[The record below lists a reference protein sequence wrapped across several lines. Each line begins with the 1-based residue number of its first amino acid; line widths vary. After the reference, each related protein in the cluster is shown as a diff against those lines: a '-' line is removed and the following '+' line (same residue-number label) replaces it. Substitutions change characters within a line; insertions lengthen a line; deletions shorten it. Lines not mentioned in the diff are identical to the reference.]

1 MPKLSGSFLLPLF
14 VQQRNSALVPQPIT
28 PSPRMTYR
36 EAIEELETILRA
48 LETDAVD
55 VDDLTTRVE
64 RSAELIRLCR
74 HKLRHAEA
82 SLDRVF
88 DSLDEDEEDE
98 EDEEETEEADADD
111 METDDDA
118 DDEQEAD
125 DEHDH
130 LPGGPGRAW

>member
-1 MPKLSGSFLLPLF
+1 
-14 VQQRNSALVPQPIT
+14 
-28 PSPRMTYR
+28 MTYR

-88 DSLDEDEEDE
+88 DSLDEDEENDE
-98 EDEEETEEADADD
+98 DPGEPDEDEDEEIEEDD
-111 METDDDA
+111 S
-118 DDEQEAD
+118 DED

>member
-1 MPKLSGSFLLPLF
+1 
-14 VQQRNSALVPQPIT
+14 
-28 PSPRMTYR
+28 MTYR

-55 VDDLTTRVE
+55 VDDLTARVE

-88 DSLDEDEEDE
+88 DSLDEDEEHEAPD
-98 EDEEETEEADADD
+98 EEADEAD
-111 METDDDA
+111 EAVTDA
-118 DDEQEAD
+118 DDSED

>member
-1 MPKLSGSFLLPLF
+1 
-14 VQQRNSALVPQPIT
+14 
-28 PSPRMTYR
+28 MTYR

-74 HKLRHAEA
+74 YKLRHAEA

-88 DSLDEDEEDE
+88 DTL
-98 EDEEETEEADADD
+98 DEEEDNETPTDAKEAGAESDEE
-111 METDDDA
+111 
-118 DDEQEAD
+118 
-125 DEHDH
+125 EHDH
-130 LPGGPGRAW
+130 LPGGPGRSW

>member
-1 MPKLSGSFLLPLF
+1 
-14 VQQRNSALVPQPIT
+14 
-28 PSPRMTYR
+28 MTYR

-88 DSLDEDEEDE
+88 DTLDEEDE
-98 EDEEETEEADADD
+98 ADEGMEEKEEN
-111 METDDDA
+111 EEDDA
-118 DDEQEAD
+118 S
-125 DEHDH
+125 EHDN
-130 LPGGPGRAW
+130 LPGGAGRAWQ

>member
-1 MPKLSGSFLLPLF
+1 
-14 VQQRNSALVPQPIT
+14 
-28 PSPRMTYR
+28 MTYR

-55 VDDLTTRVE
+55 VDDLTARVE

-88 DSLDEDEEDE
+88 DSLDEDEGTEETEAE
-98 EDEEETEEADADD
+98 EDE
-111 METDDDA
+111 TDKNDTN
-118 DDEQEAD
+118 ED

>member
-1 MPKLSGSFLLPLF
+1 ME
-14 VQQRNSALVPQPIT
+14 N
-28 PSPRMTYR
+28 MTYR

-55 VDDLTTRVE
+55 VDDLTARVE

-88 DSLDEDEEDE
+88 DSLDEDEENDEETEAE
-98 EDEEETEEADADD
+98 EDEVEEDEKETEDDGAD
-111 METDDDA
+111 E
-118 DDEQEAD
+118 D

>member
-1 MPKLSGSFLLPLF
+1 
-14 VQQRNSALVPQPIT
+14 
-28 PSPRMTYR
+28 MTYR

-88 DSLDEDEEDE
+88 DTLDDDDEADELAEDEADGEDD
-98 EDEEETEEADADD
+98 DEAG
-111 METDDDA
+111 DDDA
-118 DDEQEAD
+118 E
-125 DEHDH
+125 EHDE
-130 LPGGPGRAW
+130 LRGGPGRGW

>member
-1 MPKLSGSFLLPLF
+1 
-14 VQQRNSALVPQPIT
+14 
-28 PSPRMTYR
+28 MTYR

-55 VDDLTTRVE
+55 VDDLTARVE

-88 DSLDEDEEDE
+88 DSLDEDEADEQKTEEQEDTE
-98 EDEEETEEADADD
+98 EDGEDTEDD
-111 METDDDA
+111 ETDD
-118 DDEQEAD
+118 EN
-125 DEHDH
+125 EHDH

>member
-1 MPKLSGSFLLPLF
+1 
-14 VQQRNSALVPQPIT
+14 
-28 PSPRMTYR
+28 MTYR

-88 DSLDEDEEDE
+88 DTLDEEDE
-98 EDEEETEEADADD
+98 A
-111 METDDDA
+111 DDDA
-118 DDEQEAD
+118 GDEAAEEEEDTDEA

-130 LPGGPGRAW
+130 LAGGAGRAW

>member
-1 MPKLSGSFLLPLF
+1 
-14 VQQRNSALVPQPIT
+14 
-28 PSPRMTYR
+28 MTYR

-82 SLDRVF
+82 SLDRVV
-88 DSLDEDEEDE
+88 DPLDEEEEADELPDEDEEDA
-98 EDEEETEEADADD
+98 EDEDDQEDDEADENDD
-111 METDDDA
+111 LA
-118 DDEQEAD
+118 
-125 DEHDH
+125 
-130 LPGGPGRAW
+130 GGPGRAW

>member
-1 MPKLSGSFLLPLF
+1 
-14 VQQRNSALVPQPIT
+14 
-28 PSPRMTYR
+28 MTYR

-64 RSAELIRLCR
+64 RSAALIRLCR

-88 DSLDEDEEDE
+88 DSLDEE
-98 EDEEETEEADADD
+98 
-111 METDDDA
+111 DDA
-118 DDEQEAD
+118 DEEMEEMEEKEENEED
-125 DEHDH
+125 DTSEHDN
-130 LPGGPGRAW
+130 LPGGAGRAWQ

>member
-1 MPKLSGSFLLPLF
+1 
-14 VQQRNSALVPQPIT
+14 
-28 PSPRMTYR
+28 MTYR

-88 DSLDEDEEDE
+88 DSLDEDEETGETDE
-98 EDEEETEEADADD
+98 ETDEETGEADEAETNN
-111 METDDDA
+111 ETDD
-118 DDEQEAD
+118 ED

>member
-1 MPKLSGSFLLPLF
+1 
-14 VQQRNSALVPQPIT
+14 
-28 PSPRMTYR
+28 MTYR

-55 VDDLTTRVE
+55 VDDLTARVE

-88 DSLDEDEEDE
+88 DSLDEDEKN
-98 EDEEETEEADADD
+98 DEEETEDEELESED
-111 METDDDA
+111 E
-118 DDEQEAD
+118 DDEDED
-125 DEHDH
+125 EDEDEEDEHDH

>member
-1 MPKLSGSFLLPLF
+1 
-14 VQQRNSALVPQPIT
+14 
-28 PSPRMTYR
+28 MTYR

-88 DSLDEDEEDE
+88 DTLDEEDEADEEMEEDE
-98 EDEEETEEADADD
+98 EDDAN
-111 METDDDA
+111 
-118 DDEQEAD
+118 
-125 DEHDH
+125 EHDN
-130 LPGGPGRAW
+130 LPGGAGRA

>member
-1 MPKLSGSFLLPLF
+1 
-14 VQQRNSALVPQPIT
+14 
-28 PSPRMTYR
+28 MTYR

-88 DSLDEDEEDE
+88 DTLDDEDEADELAEDDDDQEAEETADEDE
-98 EDEEETEEADADD
+98 N
-111 METDDDA
+111 
-118 DDEQEAD
+118 
-125 DEHDH
+125 DEHDD
-130 LPGGPGRAW
+130 LRGGPGRSW

>member
-1 MPKLSGSFLLPLF
+1 
-14 VQQRNSALVPQPIT
+14 
-28 PSPRMTYR
+28 MTYR

-88 DSLDEDEEDE
+88 DTLDEEDE
-98 EDEEETEEADADD
+98 ADELVEEDESDEEE
-111 METDDDA
+111 DDD
-118 DDEQEAD
+118 ES
-125 DEHDH
+125 DEHDD
-130 LPGGPGRAW
+130 LPGGPGRSW

>member
-1 MPKLSGSFLLPLF
+1 MTKK
-14 VQQRNSALVPQPIT
+14 
-28 PSPRMTYR
+28 MTYR

-88 DSLDEDEEDE
+88 DTLDDDEEDE
-98 EDEEETEEADADD
+98 QPAEEASEREADEED
-111 METDDDA
+111 
-118 DDEQEAD
+118 D
-125 DEHDH
+125 DEHDD
-130 LPGGPGRAW
+130 LTGGPGRAW

>member
-1 MPKLSGSFLLPLF
+1 
-14 VQQRNSALVPQPIT
+14 
-28 PSPRMTYR
+28 MTYR

-55 VDDLTTRVE
+55 VDDLTARVE

-88 DSLDEDEEDE
+88 DSLDEDETAE
-98 EDEEETEEADADD
+98 EDEEEPEESETEADNADD
-111 METDDDA
+111 
-118 DDEQEAD
+118 D

>member
-1 MPKLSGSFLLPLF
+1 
-14 VQQRNSALVPQPIT
+14 
-28 PSPRMTYR
+28 MTYR

-55 VDDLTTRVE
+55 VDDLTARVE

-88 DSLDEDEEDE
+88 DSLDEEEENEAADDDDNETEDSPDEPAGEED
-98 EDEEETEEADADD
+98 DG
-111 METDDDA
+111 
-118 DDEQEAD
+118 AD

>member
-1 MPKLSGSFLLPLF
+1 
-14 VQQRNSALVPQPIT
+14 
-28 PSPRMTYR
+28 MTYR
-36 EAIEELETILRA
+36 EAIDELETILRA
-48 LETDAVD
+48 LETDSVD

-88 DSLDEDEEDE
+88 DTLDDEDEADDPAEDDDE
-98 EDEEETEEADADD
+98 DAEEDAEEGEDEEEENANDN
-111 METDDDA
+111 
-118 DDEQEAD
+118 
-125 DEHDH
+125 

>member
-1 MPKLSGSFLLPLF
+1 
-14 VQQRNSALVPQPIT
+14 
-28 PSPRMTYR
+28 MTYR

-88 DSLDEDEEDE
+88 DTLDEEDE
-98 EDEEETEEADADD
+98 SDESTDEEEVEDDEDADADEED
-111 METDDDA
+111 
-118 DDEQEAD
+118 D